1 MSKLIIIRGLPGS
14 GKSTFAHK
22 LADKAGL
29 LLIEPDALV
38 VTDGKYDY
46 TPHRFMD
53 AVDTSLTLLGL
64 AASSPTHPDC
74 VYADVLPTVA
84 DVERVWYRYLFA
96 GSKDGK
102 ELVVYDMPLISVE
115 TSLSRN
121 RHGVREEDV
130 KRMHDTWQD
139 WPGALSPEVGE
150 P

>member
-1 MSKLIIIRGLPGS
+1 MSRLIIIRGLPGS

-38 VTDGKYDY
+38 VHDGVYDY
-46 TPHRFMD
+46 TPHRFLD
-53 AVDTSLTLLGL
+53 AVDTAMTLLGMVG
-64 AASSPTHPDC
+64 STPTRPDC

-96 GSKDGK
+96 GGKEGK

-115 TSLSRN
+115 ASLSRN

-130 KRMHDTWQD
+130 RRMHDTWQD
-139 WPGALSPEVGE
+139 WPEALSPEVGE

>member
-1 MSKLIIIRGLPGS
+1 MKLTIIRGLPGS
-14 GKSTFAHK
+14 GKSTFAHR
-22 LADKAGL
+22 LADRNGL

-38 VTDGKYDY
+38 VTDGKYDF
-46 TPHRFMD
+46 TRQRFESATSTALL
-53 AVDTSLTLLGL
+53 AVGL
-64 AASSPTHPDC
+64 VGSSPTHPDC
-74 VYADVLPTVA
+74 VYADVLPTIA

-96 GSKDGK
+96 GGKEGK

-121 RHGVREEDV
+121 RHGVVEEDIR
-130 KRMHDTWQD
+130 RMHDDWQP

>member
-1 MSKLIIIRGLPGS
+1 MSRLIIIRGLPGS

-22 LADKAGL
+22 LADKTGL

-38 VTDGKYDY
+38 VRDGEYDY
-46 TPHRFMD
+46 TTQRFAD
-53 AVDTSLTLLGL
+53 AVDTALTVLGL
-64 AASSPTHPDC
+64 VASSPTHPDC
-74 VYADVLPTVA
+74 VYADVLPTIA

-96 GSKDGK
+96 GTKEGK

-115 TSLSRN
+115 ASLSRN
-121 RHGVREEDV
+121 RHGVIEEDIR
-130 KRMHDTWQD
+130 RMQGDWQS